1 LEQRKLINSRE
12 ERKTMNGKRFSAL
25 LLISAILLSAMFIQS
40 HTAKQE
46 GILKVSGKQVV
57 TMEEMIDDLKE
68 VSLVFVGEFHDRM
81 RHHDAQLRIIR
92 ELESLDVSVAVG
104 MEMFS
109 ANSQEDLDRWVAGEM
124 DEEEFEAVFRKNWGS
139 QWTLYKDIFLYARDE
154 KIPLVGLNVPR
165 EIPQKV
171 AKTGFASLSK
181 EQLSQLPG
189 VSCDVD
195 AKYEKFI
202 RRALDAHG
210 SHGPSF
216 THFCEAQM
224 VWDTT
229 MAWRLLN
236 YLENSP
242 DSTVVVLAGSGHSW
256 KRGIPE
262 QVRRKSDVSFRV
274 VLPEIPKRMDRDSVT
289 FEDADYL
296 WFNI

>member
-1 LEQRKLINSRE
+1 
-12 ERKTMNGKRFSAL
+12 MNRKRFSTL
-25 LLISAILLSAMFIQS
+25 FLISAILLSAMLIQS
-40 HTAKQE
+40 HTSKKE

-68 VSLVFVGEFHDRM
+68 ASLVFVGEFHDRKS
-81 RHHDAQLRIIR
+81 HHDAQLRIIR
-92 ELESLDVSVAVG
+92 GLENLDVSVAVG
-104 MEMFS
+104 MEMFR

-124 DEEEFEAVFRKNWGS
+124 DEEEFEAVFRNNWGS
-139 QWTLYKDIFLYARDE
+139 QWILYKDIFLYARDE

-171 AKTGFASLSK
+171 AKTGFASLSR

-189 VSCDVD
+189 VRCDVD

-202 RRALDAHG
+202 RRALGAHG
-210 SHGPSF
+210 SHGLSF

-236 YLENSP
+236 YLENNP

-262 QVRRKSDVSFRV
+262 QVRRNSDISFRV